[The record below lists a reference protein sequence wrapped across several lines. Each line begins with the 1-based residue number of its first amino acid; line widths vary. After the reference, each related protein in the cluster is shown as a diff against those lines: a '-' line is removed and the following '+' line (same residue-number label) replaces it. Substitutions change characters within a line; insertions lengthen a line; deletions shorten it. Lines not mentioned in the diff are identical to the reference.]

1 MMNNFD
7 FEALTFGAVA
17 VIPIIVAIIQA
28 IKMVGMPNKF
38 SPIASL
44 GVGIIIGFLFRHE
57 TQDLSQTI
65 LAGVI
70 YGLGASGLYSGVKTT
85 SSAIQKDNPNANNQ

>member
-1 MMNNFD
+1 MNNFD

-17 VIPIIVAIIQA
+17 VIPIIVAVVQA
-28 IKMVGMPNKF
+28 IKMVGLPNKF

-44 GVGIIIGFLFRHE
+44 GVGILIAFLFRHE
-57 TQDLSQTI
+57 SYDLSQTI

-85 SSAIQKDNPNANNQ
+85 AHATQKENTDANN

>member
-1 MMNNFD
+1 MINNFD

-17 VIPIIVAIIQA
+17 VIPIIVAVIQA

-44 GVGIIIGFLFRHE
+44 AVGIIVAFLLRHE
-57 TQDLSQTI
+57 TQDFSQTL

-85 SSAIQKDNPNANNQ
+85 AHATTGANNNDNN